1 MENRNKKDIQ
11 AANLKSLRAI
21 KASYQKVVRNMR
33 HGPWIGC
40 D

>member
-1 MENRNKKDIQ
+1 MENGNQEEIS
-11 AANLKSLRAI
+11 AANIESLKAI
-21 KASYQKVVRNMR
+21 KESYQKVVGYMR